1 MTLWTGDVGTQR
13 TARRG
18 RRALLLWT
26 GDGFFA
32 ALRMTMFLLP
42 SGEKSLPLKG
52 KPKKGGRFV
61 NRPYAGQKDMRKQT
75 YDNVILSRA
84 KDLTEQPCTD
94 TPARNSSDFA
104 CPQNDAL
111 DGGRGDAED
120 GAPRSSRPTVRG
132 TGGGFFAALRM
143 TLFFLPSGERSL
155 SLKGKPKKG
164 GRFVNR
170 PYAGQKIMRK
180 QTYDNVILSG
190 AKDLTEQPCTD
201 TPARNSSDFACPQ
214 NDALDGGRG
223 DAEDGAPG
231 SSRPTVR
238 GAQGT
243 DSSLRS
249 E

>member
-132 TGGGFFAALRM
+132 TGGRILRCAQNDAV
-143 TLFFLPSGERSL
+143 FSSVRRKKPFPQGEA
-155 SLKGKPKKG
+155 KE
-164 GRFVNR
+164 GRAIR
-170 PYAGQKIMRK
+170 ESPLR
-180 QTYDNVILSG
+180 G
-190 AKDLTEQPCTD
+190 AKDHAKTNLRQCHPE
-201 TPARNSSDFACPQ
+201 
-214 NDALDGGRG
+214 
-223 DAEDGAPG
+223 
-231 SSRPTVR
+231 
-238 GAQGT
+238 
-243 DSSLRS
+243 RS
-249 E
+249 EGSH